1 MTEKTKFAS
10 NPLTV
15 IAIFAALAEVNAT
28 VSIGL
33 VDKDLQQIFLW
44 FVILFPTL
52 LVILFF
58 LTLNYNTE
66 VIYAPS
72 DYKDDK
78 SFHRALF
85 GESKEPDKEI
95 NNDKEIIKKTL
106 IELGIEKASNKE
118 MNFGISENVN
128 YLFGVRYSLEKE
140 LRRIASTYLKDER
153 PKPIMMY
160 LSKLVEE
167 NILTGS
173 QHKAI
178 RNIYSISAPAIHGE
192 EQKLTIAEL
201 DFVKQ
206 VSPGLIE
213 DLKEKK

>member
-1 MTEKTKFAS
+1 MTGKTKFVS

-72 DYKDDK
+72 DYKEDK

-85 GESKEPDKEI
+85 GESKEPDKAI

-106 IELGIEKASNKE
+106 KELGIERDQDE
-118 MNFGISENVN
+118 EVNFSISDNVS

-140 LRRIASTYLKDER
+140 IRRIASIHLKDNKAR
-153 PKPIMMY
+153 PIIPY

-167 NILTGS
+167 NVLTTS
-173 QHKAI
+173 QYKAI
-178 RNIYSISAPAIHGE
+178 RNIYSISSPAIHGE
-192 EQKLTIAEL
+192 EQRLTIAEL
-201 DFVKQ
+201 NFVKQ

-213 DLKEKK
+213 DLREIK